1 MDMSLMHVYVLTPW
15 YVKMLY
21 LLLLLCLFVVLPV
34 LTRFFLNRRRLHR
47 SSLPL
52 PVPSPRLLGFVLILA
67 IACLICIALSAAS
80 YAHEARTV
88 REYANKHEGAPSLV
102 AAFRRRVVRDGIV
115 GGVAL
120 VLLSSC
126 AATLVQARRS
136 NVRAHVA

>member
-1 MDMSLMHVYVLTPW
+1 MDMSVANVCVLTPW
-15 YVKMLY
+15 YVKALY
-21 LLLLLCLFVVLPV
+21 LLLLLCVFVVLPV

-67 IACLICIALSAAS
+67 VVCLVCIALSAAY

-88 REYANKHEGAPSLV
+88 REYANEHEDASSLV
-102 AAFRRRVVRDGIV
+102 AAFRRQVAEDGIV
-115 GGVAL
+115 GGAAL

-136 NVRAHVA
+136 YARAHVA